1 MIGNFLFLVEGK
13 NEKAFY
19 EKLLDA
25 LEEKNPLL
33 KEIGRQFISVDGC
46 TRFETKAFGLAKD
59 YCSKNPTHKM
69 TVFLCYDTD
78 VFEKKHYDRS
88 SIGKT
93 IEKIKTIS
101 NVNRVLS
108 IEVSPSL
115 ERFFLEDPIALS
127 KRLGLAVDQCTVDPN
142 LGSYGIKDL
151 FRRSGDYYVKSKEA
165 INQLISLLDFEGFQ
179 SHHRDIVELILS
191 AAMHLKGSV

>member
-1 MIGNFLFLVEGK
+1 MIGNFLFLVEGE

-19 EKLLDA
+19 EKLLRA

-33 KEIGRQFISVDGC
+33 KEISRQFRPVDGC
-46 TRFETKAFGLAKD
+46 TRFETKAWALAKY
-59 YCSKNPTHKM
+59 YCSENPVHK
-69 TVFLCYDTD
+69 TIVFLCYDTD

-93 IEKIKTIS
+93 VEKIKAIS

-127 KRLGLAVDQCTVDPN
+127 KYLGLTIDQCRVDPTRG
-142 LGSYGIKDL
+142 LAGIKEV
-151 FRRSGDYYVKSKEA
+151 FRKSGRYYVKNLEA

-179 SHHRDIVELILS
+179 SRHRDIVELILS
-191 AAMHLKGSV
+191 AATHLKDSV

>member
-1 MIGNFLFLVEGK
+1 MIGNFLFLVEGE

-19 EKLLDA
+19 EKLLSA

-33 KEIGRQFISVDGC
+33 KEISREFRPVDGC
-46 TRFETKAFGLAKD
+46 TRFETKAWALAKY
-59 YCSKNPTHKM
+59 YCSENPIHK
-69 TVFLCYDTD
+69 TIVFLCYDTD
-78 VFEKKHYDRS
+78 VFEKKHYGRS

-93 IEKIKTIS
+93 VEKIKAIS
-101 NVNRVLS
+101 NVLRVLN

-165 INQLISLLDFEGFQ
+165 VNQLISLLDFEGFQ
-179 SHHRDIVELILS
+179 SRHRDIVELILS